1 MTNKKSSTL
10 KKIISASM
18 AALSIM
24 SVGSTAVATD
34 VENEYDVICTSE
46 AALNDAATDDVEDF
60 DFSGLMPSCSE
71 NVKNTYK
78 ERYPERSELIDSIVD
93 SIISDDELIEYFET
107 EGPVAFQIVADALD
121 DSLEPK
127 TSLYGFGNDS
137 YYSDYS
143 SYPCKQLYSYYDGP
157 AAVVM
162 ALMGSGC
169 INYTQNKS
177 TLDTYQR
184 TAASAM
190 GTNSTNNTSMCKIT
204 AYMQK
209 KYAEK
214 FGQNT
219 SATFQTR
226 VFNSNNSD
234 DILSFIQMSLSWDAE
249 PILKIPDRS
258 VLYSHRTE
266 KGPLYVTVNI
276 ADDQGQYIVYTD
288 PAVDNGRGKS
298 LSYDELEALTNSGNV
313 WLSTCYSKS
322 SREFPLAAYPAGPC
336 GSGASSY
343 YTRYGAACYDHYDY
357 ESKIGANCEKFDGAY
372 QCYGFANYIYY
383 IITGN
388 YCSQS
393 ERTDF
398 DLKGQNENSLKGYL
412 QGLPTGTHLR
422 VRTRSGSP
430 HSMAVMG
437 TSPEGITVYHANYD
451 THCGVYYD
459 TFTWEDYASR
469 FPDLVYYVV
478 P

>member
-1 MTNKKSSTL
+1 MTNKKCNTL
-10 KKIISASM
+10 KKIISASI
-18 AALSIM
+18 AVLSIM

-34 VENEYDVICTSE
+34 VESEYDVICTSE

-78 ERYPERSELIDSIVD
+78 ERYPEHSEMIDSIVD
-93 SIISDDELIEYFET
+93 SIISDDEFIEYFET

-121 DSLEPK
+121 DSLESK
-127 TSLYGFGNDS
+127 TSLYGFKDEY
-137 YYSDYS
+137 YYSEYN
-143 SYPCKQLYSYYDGP
+143 SYTCKQLYSYYDGP

-169 INYTQNKS
+169 IDYTQNKS
-177 TLDTYQR
+177 TLDSYQR

-226 VFNSNNSD
+226 VFNSSNSD
-234 DILSFIQMSLSWDAE
+234 DILSYIQTSLSWDAE

-258 VLYSHRTE
+258 VLYNHRTE
-266 KGPLYVTVNI
+266 MGPLYVTVNI

-288 PAVDNGRGKS
+288 PAVDNGQGKS

-322 SREFPLAAYPAGPC
+322 SREFPLAAYPAGPYEYGKGARSYFTNN
-336 GSGASSY
+336 GSACSYHSSGLGSNCKY
-343 YTRYGAACYDHYDY
+343 YDEGW
-357 ESKIGANCEKFDGAY
+357 
-372 QCYGFANYIYY
+372 QCYAFANYIYY
-383 IITGN
+383 ITTGKKCSSSAITMLN
-388 YCSQS
+388 L
-393 ERTDF
+393 ED
-398 DLKGQNENSLKGYL
+398 QNANSLKGYL
-412 QGLPTGTHLR
+412 QGLPIGTHLR
-422 VRTRSGSP
+422 VHTSNGGP

-437 TSPEGITVYHANYD
+437 TTPLGITVYHANYD
-451 THCGVYYD
+451 CCCGVYYD
-459 TFTWEDYASR
+459 TYTWEEYAKK
-469 FPDLVYYVV
+469 FPDLDYYVA